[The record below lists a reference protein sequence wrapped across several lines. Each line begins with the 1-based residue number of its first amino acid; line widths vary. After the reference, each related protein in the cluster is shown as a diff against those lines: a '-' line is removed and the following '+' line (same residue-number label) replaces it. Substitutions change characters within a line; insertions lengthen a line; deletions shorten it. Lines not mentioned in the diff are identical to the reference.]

1 MYIFSYT
8 HLVSLMKTETSLIRG
23 ATLEDPKETNSVRK
37 IVETLEMEIIQ
48 GHLKPRE
55 RLIETV
61 ISKRFGLSRTPVRE
75 AMRVLESRGLLV
87 FSPFKGWNVKE
98 VSADEVRES
107 YLLRAHLAFFSA
119 ELACQNLTDA
129 DLDLLERILGDMNSA
144 VQVTD
149 VVAYFDLNVRFHDV
163 IEKAAGNGIL
173 RKTMESLDKMTLR
186 YRFLSLSF
194 SGRLKDSFNEHSR
207 IVKAFKERDAKGAAA
222 LAKESALNSGKLL
235 VESFFKSYPAVRV

>member
-1 MYIFSYT
+1 
-8 HLVSLMKTETSLIRG
+8 MKRG
-23 ATLEDPKETNSVRK
+23 TLKNTKRTDSVRR
-37 IVETLEMEIIQ
+37 IVETLEGEIIQ

-75 AMRVLESRGLLV
+75 AMRVLESRGFVV
-87 FSPFKGWNVKE
+87 FSPFKGWNIKE
-98 VSADEVRES
+98 VSADEVRET

-119 ELACQNLTDA
+119 ELACQNLTDM

-144 VQVTD
+144 VRSTD

-186 YRFLSLSF
+186 YRFLSLSLP
-194 SGRLKDSFNEHSR
+194 GRLEESLNDHSR
-207 IVKAFKERDAKGAAA
+207 MVKAFKERDIKEAANI
-222 LAKESALNSGKLL
+222 AKESALSSGKLL
-235 VESFFKSYPAVRV
+235 MKCVFSSYPVVYP

>member
-1 MYIFSYT
+1 
-8 HLVSLMKTETSLIRG
+8 MKNTKRT
-23 ATLEDPKETNSVRK
+23 DSVRR
-37 IVETLEMEIIQ
+37 IVETLEGEIIQ

-75 AMRVLESRGLLV
+75 AMRVLESRGFVV
-87 FSPFKGWNVKE
+87 FSPFKGWNIKE
-98 VSADEVRES
+98 VSADEVRET

-119 ELACQNLTDA
+119 ELACQNLTDM

-144 VQVTD
+144 VRSTD

-186 YRFLSLSF
+186 YRFLSLSLP
-194 SGRLKDSFNEHSR
+194 GRLEESLNDHSR
-207 IVKAFKERDAKGAAA
+207 MVKAFKERDIKEAANI
-222 LAKESALNSGKLL
+222 AKESALSSGKLL
-235 VESFFKSYPAVRV
+235 MKCVFSSYPVVYP

>member
-1 MYIFSYT
+1 
-8 HLVSLMKTETSLIRG
+8 MKHTKKT
-23 ATLEDPKETNSVRK
+23 DSVRK
-37 IVETLEMEIIQ
+37 IVETLEAEIIQ

-61 ISKRFGLSRTPVRE
+61 ISKRFGLSRTPIRE
-75 AMRVLESRGLLV
+75 AMRVLESRGFVV

-144 VQVTD
+144 VRSTD

-173 RKTMESLDKMTLR
+173 RKTMESLDKMTFR
-186 YRFLSLSF
+186 YRFLSLSL
-194 SGRLKDSFNEHSR
+194 SGRLEKSFNEHSR
-207 IVKAFKERDAKGAAA
+207 MVKAFKERDLKEAATI
-222 LAKESALNSGKLL
+222 AKESALSSGKLL
-235 VESFFKSYPAVRV
+235 MECAFRSYDGVRP